1 MAGLHPNVVIVG
13 ATGAIGSATATRLA
27 GRGARLVLVA
37 RGSGRL
43 AGLVERLQ
51 RDQRVSAVAADLSVM
66 SSVRLA
72 AKEVAGSLQRID
84 ALVIAAAAF
93 TPEPKRTGEGFE
105 VMAATNHLGPFLL
118 TNLLRDRLVG
128 GGRVLVVAAPSTTR
142 FKPAELLQ
150 KDESRRPGPPPNFG
164 ALRTFGATKAA
175 NLMFAF
181 ELARRAKRWDVR
193 ANAFHPGLVRSEL
206 MQGASRPVRLLARL
220 LSREPARAG
229 DDLAELAVSPAFD
242 GTTGWLFKGTRGIDP
257 PRGSLHAEAQAELWK
272 RSAAAVGLEGGF

>member
-1 MAGLHPNVVIVG
+1 MAGLHPTVVIVG

-27 GRGARLVLVA
+27 GQGARLVLLA

-43 AGLVERLQ
+43 AGLVERIQ
-51 RDQRVSAVAADLSVM
+51 RDQRVSAVGADLSVM

-72 AKEVAGSLQRID
+72 AREIAGSVQRID
-84 ALVIAAAAF
+84 ALLIAAAVY
-93 TPEPKRTGEGFE
+93 TEQPKRTGEGLE

-142 FKPAELLQ
+142 FKAGELLHR
-150 KDESRRPGPPPNFG
+150 DDSRRPAPPRNFN

-193 ANAFHPGLVRSEL
+193 ANAFHPGVVRSQL
-206 MQGASRPVRLLARL
+206 MQDASRPVRLLARL
-220 LSREPARAG
+220 LSREPGRAAE
-229 DDLAELAVSPAFD
+229 DLAELAVSPSFD
-242 GTTGWLFKGTRGIDP
+242 GTSGWLFKGTRRIDP
-257 PRGSLHAEAQAELWK
+257 PKGALDPEAQAELWK
-272 RSAAAVGLEGGF
+272 QSAATVGLEGGF